1 MQTFKVPIQ
10 AVELLHNLRY
20 LDSSEKN
27 VVYLVARKFH
37 LYGFFSL
44 LKLAHFSNVAGRKKS
59 RDALSGEIIYIVNM
73 QNWF

>member
-44 LKLAHFSNVAGRKKS
+44 LKLAHFSNVAGRKKKAGTHS
-59 RDALSGEIIYIVNM
+59 QEK
-73 QNWF
+73 